1 MQFKIKKE
9 KKIQLV
15 KYNYLEVELIINQF
29 STSYESVKHNLLNNN
44 ERDIKLFRNVV
55 EPI

>member
-9 KKIQLV
+9 KKIQLA